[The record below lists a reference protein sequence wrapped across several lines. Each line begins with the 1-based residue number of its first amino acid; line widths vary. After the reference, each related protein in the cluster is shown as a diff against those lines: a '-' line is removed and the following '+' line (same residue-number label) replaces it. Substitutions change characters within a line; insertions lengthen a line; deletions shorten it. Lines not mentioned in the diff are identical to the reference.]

1 MRITAVR
8 LRRVSGTLPTQGDMW
23 EERLVRPL
31 DIYPEYRTR
40 NDFEGGIQTA
50 DGFKI
55 STVFLQ
61 IDTDEGLSGL
71 AGPIPEQVAYIA
83 AKSLRRF
90 LIGQDAIAGE
100 KLWDQMHRGMVHGR
114 QGDAMLAI
122 SAVDCALWDLRG
134 KWLGQPVY
142 RLLGGPTRD
151 SIPAYASMLGFA
163 VLDPDR
169 IRDHAQEY
177 KQLGYTAQKWFFRH
191 GPMSGK
197 EGLRKNIEL
206 VRTLR
211 EAVGDDYDLMFDC
224 WQAMDVGYVVELADR
239 IREYRPRWLEECAM
253 PDRIDSYCRIK
264 ERTDIPLA
272 GAEHEYTRW
281 GFKRFIDVGALDVI
295 QPDIYWCGGLSETL
309 KIAAYAT
316 VHDLV
321 TIPHGHS
328 SAATIHFSATQSPI
342 HTPYQ
347 EYLVK
352 WNSIHQYFLRNP
364 VEAKAG
370 VIHVPDLPGF
380 GMELD
385 PAKIESEDEI
395 FPMGA

>member
-1 MRITAVR
+1 MRITALK
-8 LRRVSGTLPTQGDMW
+8 LRRVRGTMPTSGTMW

-31 DIYPEYRTR
+31 DVYPEYRNR
-40 NDFEGGIQTA
+40 NDHEGGVQTA
-50 DGFKI
+50 EGFRI

-61 IDTDEGLSGL
+61 IETEDGITGI

-83 AKSLRRF
+83 AHSLRRF

-142 RLLGGPTRD
+142 RLLGGPTRPA
-151 SIPAYASMLGFA
+151 IPAYASMLGFA
-163 VLDPDR
+163 VLDPGRVRDR
-169 IRDHAQEY
+169 AQEY
-177 KQLGYTAQKWFFRH
+177 QQLGYKAQKWFFRH

-197 EGLRKNIEL
+197 EGLRKNVEL

-211 EAVGDDYDLMFDC
+211 EAVGEDYDLMFDC
-224 WQAMDVGYVVELADR
+224 WQAMDVDYVGELADR
-239 IREYRPRWLEECAM
+239 IREFRPRWLEECVM
-253 PDRIDSYCRIK
+253 PDRIDSYSRIK
-264 ERTDIPLA
+264 ALTDIPLA

-281 GFKRFIDVGALDVI
+281 GFKRFIDAGALSVI

-309 KIAAYAT
+309 KIAAYAS
-316 VHDLV
+316 VHDLI

-328 SAATIHFSATQSPI
+328 TAATVHFSVAQSPI

-352 WNSIHQYFLRNP
+352 WNSIHQYFLANP
-364 VEAKAG
+364 VEVKCGMIDA
-370 VIHVPDLPGF
+370 PNLPGL

-385 PAKIESEDEI
+385 PTKIESEDEL
-395 FPMGA
+395 FPA